1 MKTFAEIER
10 DFVREKVLPD
20 FEFEW
25 FDKPSQLNRL
35 QLSVRQARV
44 ALVGTAGAY
53 VKSKQTPF
61 LLGKEGDASF
71 REIQGDRSLG
81 ELSLSHAGYDTKRAL
96 QDPNVV
102 FPLDRLRELKQA
114 GDIGETAPRHFSF
127 MGFSPDVPA
136 LLKNARKVARCL
148 VADQIDLVLLVPA

>member
-1 MKTFAEIER
+1 MKTFADIER

-25 FDKPSQLNRL
+25 FDQPSRVNLLRVP
-35 QLSVRQARV
+35 VRQATV
-44 ALVGTAGAY
+44 ALVATAGAY
-53 VKSKQTPF
+53 VKSEQTAF
-61 LLGKEGDASF
+61 ALGKQGDASF
-71 REIQGDRSLG
+71 REIADDRTLSDLG
-81 ELSLSHAGYDTKRAL
+81 LSHPGYDTRRAL

-114 GDIGETAPRHFSF
+114 GEIGDIAPRHFSF

-136 LLKNARKVARCL
+136 LMENAQKVARLL
-148 VADQIDLVLLVPA
+148 VADLIDLVLLVPA